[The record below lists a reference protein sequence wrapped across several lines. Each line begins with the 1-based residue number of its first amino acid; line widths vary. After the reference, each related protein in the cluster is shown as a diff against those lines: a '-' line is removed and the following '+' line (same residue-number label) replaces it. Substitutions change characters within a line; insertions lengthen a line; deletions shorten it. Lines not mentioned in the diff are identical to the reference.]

1 MNTRTS
7 ITCTEI
13 DQMRDNGKQILLVD
27 VRSKAEYEENHI
39 PEAVNIPIE
48 EIEAENFSNDRD
60 KDAVIITACG
70 KGGGRSERAATYL
83 REQEGY
89 ESYFLEGGTFGWAAK
104 TQ

>member
-1 MNTRTS
+1 MNTGTS

-13 DQMRDNGKQILLVD
+13 GQMRDNGKRILLVD

-48 EIEAENFSNDRD
+48 EIEAGNFSSDND
-60 KDAVIITACG
+60 KDAIIVTACG
-70 KGGGRSERAATYL
+70 KGGGRSERAAAYL
-83 REQEGY
+83 REHEGY

-104 TQ
+104 KQ